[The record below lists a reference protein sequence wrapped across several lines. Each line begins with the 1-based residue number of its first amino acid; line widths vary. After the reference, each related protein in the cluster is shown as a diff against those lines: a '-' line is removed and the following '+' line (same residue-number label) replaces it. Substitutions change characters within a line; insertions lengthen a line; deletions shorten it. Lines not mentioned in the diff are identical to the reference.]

1 MPDIY
6 VTKSGWYA
14 MGGTRLVKLTKGETR
29 EINQKEYADII
40 GTSWARPA
48 RSDDFDEPA
57 ASEPEPEID
66 VDAMEVAELE
76 ARTEEAQPLGIEPVG
91 PEPVVRESLTAD
103 NQPDWDFAEK
113 LAEED
118 DATGLKE
125 YASGFDVKLDGRKSV
140 AKMLE
145 DFRAAFA
152 E

>member
-6 VTKSGWYA
+6 VTKTGWYA
-14 MGGTRLVKLTKGETR
+14 MGGTRVIKLTEGEVR
-29 EINQKEYADII
+29 EVNQKEYAEIV

-48 RSDDFDEPA
+48 RSDDFNEPA
-57 ASEPEPEID
+57 AFEPDID
-66 VDAMEVAELE
+66 VDALEVAELE
-76 ARTEEAQPLGIEPVG
+76 ARTEEAEAQPLGIEPVE
-91 PEPVVRESLTAD
+91 PEPEAEPAQD
-103 NQPDWDFAEK
+103 AEQPDWDFAEK

-118 DATGLKE
+118 DAAGLKE

-152 E
+152 G